1 MLSLFDADGFGWVD
15 VGDVGG
21 GEEESD
27 EADGHCA
34 AADGKV
40 VPEVDVDG
48 NEGHGVAFG
57 VEVEDVELS
66 LQQAEDEG
74 QKVSDND
81 ADADDASG
89 LDEENAPDGAVGGS
103 EGFKNAYHGGFL
115 ENHDEQSRDDGGGAY
130 ESHDGEDEDDVGV
143 EELKPSEH
151 GGLLFAYGTDVDV
164 GRGGIFDVV
173 ESFVEPVEVVDKD
186 FVACHLG

>member
-1 MLSLFDADGFGWVD
+1 MLTLFDADGFGWVD

-21 GEEESD
+21 GEEECD

-34 AADGKV
+34 AADGEV

-74 QKVSDND
+74 EKVSGND
-81 ADADDASG
+81 ADADDASS

-130 ESHDGEDEDDVGV
+130 QSHDGEDEDDVGV
-143 EELKPSEH
+143 E
-151 GGLLFAYGTDVDV
+151 
-164 GRGGIFDVV
+164 
-173 ESFVEPVEVVDKD
+173 
-186 FVACHLG
+186 